1 GRSDCSHASGS
12 LLPLLVPQRFPPSE
26 IGVYPRTGVGKTS
39 ARATAPKPPGRFV
52 RPEPAQ
58 SSMVAIDCRSRR
70 SRVTGRLGSAPPC
83 GERGREMGKVEER
96 RAAIV
101 AAQAAREAAEKEARR
116 LTDPPR
122 APRKPKGAWQ
132 GSRPRGRP
140 PKPAE

>member
-1 GRSDCSHASGS
+1 
-12 LLPLLVPQRFPPSE
+12 
-26 IGVYPRTGVGKTS
+26 
-39 ARATAPKPPGRFV
+39 
-52 RPEPAQ
+52 
-58 SSMVAIDCRSRR
+58 
-70 SRVTGRLGSAPPC
+70 
-83 GERGREMGKVEER
+83 MGKVEER

-122 APRKPKGAWQ
+122 APRKAKGAWQ